1 MALAE
6 FSEFM
11 ADKEDDDD
19 EDNDP
24 REDVLGRFVSQ
35 KQIEAVAAAL
45 PPGSRTLAATGNIA
59 KRINSLVITA
69 KANAGP
75 DWMEVL
81 HALIKRNVPRRPDSI
96 VGFPPGTTAAEAA
109 DVQRAMEDS
118 GLGRFFE
125 GYTCICNEQ
134 AITDKPSC
142 PVCAASGLPCG
153 AGSVK
158 WLVSPDT
165 AKIEMIAQ
173 FLRWTRAGSVAG
185 TNPKVKMPTHGCN
198 VNSINCGL
206 PSGCD
211 ACAQVRSCG

>member
-75 DWMEVL
+75 D
-81 HALIKRNVPRRPDSI
+81 
-96 VGFPPGTTAAEAA
+96 
-109 DVQRAMEDS
+109 
-118 GLGRFFE
+118 
-125 GYTCICNEQ
+125 
-134 AITDKPSC
+134 
-142 PVCAASGLPCG
+142 
-153 AGSVK
+153 
-158 WLVSPDT
+158 
-165 AKIEMIAQ
+165 
-173 FLRWTRAGSVAG
+173 
-185 TNPKVKMPTHGCN
+185 
-198 VNSINCGL
+198 
-206 PSGCD
+206 
-211 ACAQVRSCG
+211 